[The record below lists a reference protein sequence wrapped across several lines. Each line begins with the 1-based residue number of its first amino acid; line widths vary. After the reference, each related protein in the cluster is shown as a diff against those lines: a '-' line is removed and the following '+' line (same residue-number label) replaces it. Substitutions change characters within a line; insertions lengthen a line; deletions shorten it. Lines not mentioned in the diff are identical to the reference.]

1 MRFDNGEE
9 TMQTTKVA
17 VAAAAIALVAG
28 CATTT
33 NSAPQAQCQ
42 YFAENEGLEF
52 VRVASSTPTAD
63 GARVEMQLKDALGRP
78 FNATCASAG
87 GKTAWA
93 QPLPAN
99 TVRRYQGRDTMA
111 PPAK

>member
-1 MRFDNGEE
+1 
-9 TMQTTKVA
+9 MQAAKVT
-17 VAAAAIALVAG
+17 VAAGFVALVAG
-28 CATTT
+28 CATAP

-52 VRVASSTPTAD
+52 VRVVSSTPTAD
-63 GARVEMQLKDALGRP
+63 GARVEMQVKDALGRP
-78 FNATCASAG
+78 FNATCTSAG

-99 TVRRYQGRDTMA
+99 TMRRYQGRDTMVP